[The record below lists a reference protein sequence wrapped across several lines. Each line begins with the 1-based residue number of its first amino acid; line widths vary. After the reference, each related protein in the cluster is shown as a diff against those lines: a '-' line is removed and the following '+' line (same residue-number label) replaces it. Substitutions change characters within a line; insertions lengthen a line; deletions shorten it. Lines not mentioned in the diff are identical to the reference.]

1 MSDSITDYLILGA
14 GSAGCALAGRL
25 SEERDTHVTLLEAG
39 VRDSSVLI
47 HCPSGM
53 AVMAQTGT
61 ANWGFNTVP
70 QRGLNGRTG
79 YQPRGKVLG
88 GSSSINA
95 MIYARGH
102 RADYDHWAELGN
114 AGWAYEDV
122 LPYFKRA
129 ENNERGGDE
138 FHGVGGPLNVR
149 DLASPNRYSQAFIDA
164 GREAGF
170 PINHDF
176 NGAEQEGIGMYQVT
190 HRAGERFSAA
200 KAYLAPNLG
209 RSNLT
214 IETNARVTRVL
225 FEGRRAVGAE
235 FLHNSSLRR
244 IRVRREVLLSAGA
257 LQSPQ
262 ILLLSGVGNADALS
276 KLGIPVVHHLPGV
289 GLNLH
294 DHADAVQVYDAP
306 TLTDLLGVSFIGVWH
321 ILRGIAEWRS
331 HRAGLLTTNIAE
343 AGGFV
348 RSSPAEAIPD
358 LQFHFVIGKLVD
370 HGRKVTFGHGYS
382 CHVCVLRPNSRG
394 SVTLQSL
401 DPLAAPLIDPNF
413 LGHPEDLTRM
423 VKGFRIMREVLAQP
437 SMARYGGREL
447 NRSATAQTEAEIEA
461 FIRSQAD
468 SIYHPVGT
476 CRMGGDDTAVVDATL
491 RVRGIDG
498 LRVIDASIMPRIV
511 GGNTNA
517 PTIMIAEKAA
527 DMIKKNTK
535 L

>member
-1 MSDSITDYLILGA
+1 
-14 GSAGCALAGRL
+14 
-25 SEERDTHVTLLEAG
+25 
-39 VRDSSVLI
+39 
-47 HCPSGM
+47 
-53 AVMAQTGT
+53 
-61 ANWGFNTVP
+61 
-70 QRGLNGRTG
+70 
-79 YQPRGKVLG
+79 
-88 GSSSINA
+88 
-95 MIYARGH
+95 
-102 RADYDHWAELGN
+102 
-114 AGWAYEDV
+114 
-122 LPYFKRA
+122 
-129 ENNERGGDE
+129 
-138 FHGVGGPLNVR
+138 
-149 DLASPNRYSQAFIDA
+149 
-164 GREAGF
+164 
-170 PINHDF
+170 
-176 NGAEQEGIGMYQVT
+176 
-190 HRAGERFSAA
+190 
-200 KAYLAPNLG
+200 
-209 RSNLT
+209 
-214 IETNARVTRVL
+214 
-225 FEGRRAVGAE
+225 
-235 FLHNSSLRR
+235 LRR